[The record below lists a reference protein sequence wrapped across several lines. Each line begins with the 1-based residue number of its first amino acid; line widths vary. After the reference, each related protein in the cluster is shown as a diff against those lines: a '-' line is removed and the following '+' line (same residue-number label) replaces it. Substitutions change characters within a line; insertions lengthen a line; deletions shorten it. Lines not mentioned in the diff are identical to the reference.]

1 LNPLLLDIRH
11 ATVAVGGGKRVL
23 EEITLAIRAGEH
35 TAVLG
40 PNGSGKS
47 SLIKLIAHQYYPHTG
62 GENPGTVKVFGGEKL
77 LIDQLRRRIG
87 IVSADLLQ
95 YFPIEWKALRADDA
109 VLSGLLGGYD
119 VLEHHAITREMREK
133 ARAAEELMGILH
145 LSHRP
150 ITQLSTG
157 ELRRVLI
164 ARALAPDPDALL
176 LDEPTTGLDLVT
188 RQHFLET
195 LRSVA
200 ARGKTILLVT
210 HHVEEILPEIE
221 RVVLLRD
228 GRVFRDGAKREML
241 TGGMLSETFGAPVRV
256 EAGGNGYYSAH
267 AL

>member
-1 LNPLLLDIRH
+1 MSLLLDIRH
-11 ATVAVGGGKRVL
+11 ATVTVGSGKRVL
-23 EEITLAIRAGEH
+23 DEITLAIRAGEH

-62 GENPGTVKVFGGEKL
+62 GENPGTVRIFGGEKL

-87 IVSADLLQ
+87 VVSADLLQ
-95 YFPIEWKALRADDA
+95 FFPIEWKALRAEDA

-119 VLEHHAITREMREK
+119 VLEHHAVTPEMRER
-133 ARAAEELMGILH
+133 ARAAEELMGVVH

-164 ARALAPDPDALL
+164 ARALAPDPEALL

-188 RQHFLET
+188 RHHFLET
-195 LRSVA
+195 LRGVA
-200 ARGKTILLVT
+200 ARGKTLLLVT
-210 HHVEEILPEIE
+210 HHVEEILPEIG

-228 GRVFRDGAKREML
+228 GRVFHDGPKGEML
-241 TGGMLSETFGAPVRV
+241 TAEMMSRTFGAPVRV
-256 EAGGNGYYSAH
+256 QAESNGYYSAQ
-267 AL
+267 AG

>member
-1 LNPLLLDIRH
+1 MPLLLDIQH
-11 ATVAVGGGKRVL
+11 ATVTVAGGKRVL
-23 EEITLAIRAGEH
+23 DSVTLGVRAGEH

-62 GENPGTVKVFGGEKL
+62 GENPGSVRIFGGAKL
-77 LIDQLRRRIG
+77 LIHELRSRIG

-119 VLEHHAITREMREK
+119 VLEHHVVTPEMRGR

-164 ARALAPDPDALL
+164 ARALAPDPEALL
-176 LDEPTTGLDLVT
+176 LDEPTTGLDLVV
-188 RQHFLET
+188 RHHFLET
-195 LRSVA
+195 LREVA
-200 ARGKTILLVT
+200 ARGKTIILVT
-210 HHVEEILPEIE
+210 HHVEEILPEIR

-228 GRVFRDGAKREML
+228 GRVFRDGTKEEML
-241 TGGMLSETFGAPVRV
+241 TGEMLSATFGAPVRV
-256 EAGGNGYYSAH
+256 EAERNGYYSWRA
-267 AL
+267 A